1 MKTPILPLIATGLLA
16 LTPWMGALGEEWNQ
30 YRGPRLDGISKE
42 PILRA
47 WPANGLK
54 QSWKV
59 PLTDG
64 FSSFSTGSGKAY
76 TLVNRLVEG
85 VKRETVVA
93 LDLATGKE
101 VWAYPIAVS
110 KFDGGGDSG
119 TQDNG
124 GGDGPRSTPAFS
136 EGKVYVYSA
145 GLKLVCVNADSGTLA
160 WTRDIVQQHA
170 GRSIRWQNAASP
182 AIDGSLIFVA
192 GGGTGQALLAIDR
205 QTGEPVWKGEDDLM
219 THATPVVATLLGQ
232 RQVIYFTQSG
242 LVSLDVKSGKALWRH
257 KFPYNVSTAASPV
270 VSGDIVYCSAG
281 YNVGSSA
288 ARIAKKGED
297 WSATELWRLTGNKIC
312 NHWSTPVA
320 LNGHL
325 YGMFSFKEYGKGPLK
340 CVEMA
345 TGIEKWAQPG
355 FGPGNVTLVDGQLL
369 VLTDAGELVL
379 VKPDPSGYRE
389 SARMKAV
396 QGKCWSTPVVSQG
409 RALVRSTREGASLLI
424 APATASTT
432 TSLRP

>member
-1 MKTPILPLIATGLLA
+1 
-16 LTPWMGALGEEWNQ
+16 
-30 YRGPRLDGISKE
+30 
-42 PILRA
+42 
-47 WPANGLK
+47 
-54 QSWKV
+54 
-59 PLTDG
+59 
-64 FSSFSTGSGKAY
+64 
-76 TLVNRLVEG
+76 
-85 VKRETVVA
+85 
-93 LDLATGKE
+93 
-101 VWAYPIAVS
+101 
-110 KFDGGGDSG
+110 
-119 TQDNG
+119 
-124 GGDGPRSTPAFS
+124 
-136 EGKVYVYSA
+136 
-145 GLKLVCVNADSGTLA
+145 
-160 WTRDIVQQHA
+160 
-170 GRSIRWQNAASP
+170 
-182 AIDGSLIFVA
+182 
-192 GGGTGQALLAIDR
+192 
-205 QTGEPVWKGEDDLM
+205 M

-257 KFPYNVSTAASPV
+257 KFPYSVSTAASPV
-270 VSGDIVYCSAG
+270 VASDIVYCSAG
-281 YNVGSSA
+281 YGVGSSA
-288 ARIAKKGED
+288 ARIAKNGKD
-297 WSATELWRLTGNKIC
+297 WSATELWRVTGNKIC

-424 APATASTT
+424 APATASNT